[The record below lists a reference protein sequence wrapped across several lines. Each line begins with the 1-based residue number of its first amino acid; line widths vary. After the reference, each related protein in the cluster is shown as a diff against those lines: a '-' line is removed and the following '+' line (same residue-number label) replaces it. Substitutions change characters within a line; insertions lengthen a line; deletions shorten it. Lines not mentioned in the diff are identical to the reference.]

1 VAFDVWPRSA
11 ARAASKKETT
21 KGDGAAPECGL
32 GEVAGEGTGS
42 GGARSARG
50 EDARQVFD
58 ETLSTRA
65 RLREAKRKSTREM
78 ACSGMIKGSRGML
91 LARWL
96 GQRD

>member
-1 VAFDVWPRSA
+1 LLRQRVKGRGARSVATVQVR
-11 ARAASKKETT
+11 
-21 KGDGAAPECGL
+21 
-32 GEVAGEGTGS
+32 

-50 EDARQVFD
+50 EDARHVFD

-65 RLREAKRKSTREM
+65 RLREAERKSTREM